1 MKKMTGRDLSLYLAV
16 LLVFFAVVNIIQG
29 MDRQDEPS
37 YSQIRTYFEQ
47 ERVKRFQVKDDT
59 LTLELRGEGDS
70 TTTVTC
76 QLGDYQTFY
85 QDLNALIDVQ
95 RQKGIIEDYDIRP
108 GVESAWW

>member
-70 TTTVTC
+70 TPTVTC

-108 GVESAWW
+108 GVESA